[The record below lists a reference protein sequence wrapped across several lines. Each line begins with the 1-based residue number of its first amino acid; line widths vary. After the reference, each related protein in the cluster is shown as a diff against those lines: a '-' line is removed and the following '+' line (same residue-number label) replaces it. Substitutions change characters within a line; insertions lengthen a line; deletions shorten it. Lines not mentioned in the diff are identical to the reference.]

1 MEQVKSTPSFAGLPN
16 ISFEEAQVVIIPI
29 SYEVTTSYK
38 KGTKDGPMAILN
50 SSYNLEL
57 YDEELDTIPGDIGI
71 YTYPEPLLPIGDLK
85 LPLDYIKE
93 ITNKIIESKKF
104 PIFLGGEHT
113 ITIGILSAYM
123 EKFYDHNISVLHLDA
138 HCDLRKEYEGTSYHH
153 ACALR
158 IVGEKIPLIQVG
170 IRSLSKEEREFI
182 NEKENIKIFWNWRIK
197 KDNNWIEEVISFLR
211 EEVYITL
218 DLDVFDPSIMPSV
231 GTPEPGGLDWWDI
244 LGLLK
249 RVFEKRKVLG
259 IDIVELSPIP
269 GLIFPDYLVSRL
281 VYKIIGYYKFFQR
294 K

>member
-16 ISFEEAQVVIIPI
+16 ISMEEAQIIIIPI

-38 KGTKDGPMAILN
+38 KGTKEGPMAILN

-57 YDEELDTIPGDIGI
+57 YEEELDTIPAEIGV

-85 LPLDYIKE
+85 LSLEYIKE

-113 ITIGILSAYM
+113 ITIGILSAYI
-123 EKFYDHNISVLHLDA
+123 EKFYNQISILHLDA

-158 IVGEKIPLIQVG
+158 IAGEKVPLVQVG
-170 IRSLSKEEREFI
+170 IRSLSMEEREFI
-182 NEKENIKIFWNWRIK
+182 NKKENLKIFWNWMIK
-197 KDNNWIEEVISFLR
+197 KNNNWIEEVLSSLKD
-211 EEVYITL
+211 EVYITL
-218 DLDVFDPSIMPSV
+218 DLDVFDPSVMPSV
-231 GTPEPGGLDWWDI
+231 GTPEPGGLDWWDV
-244 LGLLK
+244 LELLK
-249 RVFEKRKVLG
+249 RVFEYKKVLG

-269 GLIFPDYLVSRL
+269 GLIFPDYLTSRL
-281 VYKIIGYYKFFQR
+281 IYKIIGYYKIFQ
-294 K
+294 KK